1 MASRLTV
8 STRSLTD
15 EYLGELVHDE
25 SLTPAQRTHLQEEQ
39 EVRRRGALPGR
50 RPPT

>member
-15 EYLGELVHDE
+15 EYLGEFAPDE
-25 SLTPAQRTHLQEEQ
+25 PLTPEQRTYLQEEQ
-39 EVRRRGALPGR
+39 EVRKRVALSGR
-50 RPPT
+50 HSPA